1 MGPLVRLPEK
11 RPGKTVGLIRDPSG
25 PLRNW
30 SAFREETVT
39 APLWMAGECPGARA
53 EYAGSLGT
61 SSLSGFSRHLP
72 LMLGHGDGEQT
83 KPEAWAGA
91 ACCPGTD
98 TRPHPH
104 AQLPPVPRACEVPA
118 AAILGLRLHSADGAP
133 CLLCPCPRSRSEG
146 PSCLRP
152 PPPGAGCLR
161 PHPCALPVARPSELR
176 QRLSPCRCRFR

>member
-72 LMLGHGDGEQT
+72 LTLGHGDGEQT
-83 KPEAWAGA
+83 KPEDLGWCRVLPGHGHTPAPSRTAPTCAEGLRGA
-91 ACCPGTD
+91 SRSHPRSAFALGRRGTLSALPLPQVPKR
-98 TRPHPH
+98 RPLLSSSSPSGGG
-104 AQLPPVPRACEVPA
+104 VPA
-118 AAILGLRLHSADGAP
+118 PAPLRTARSSA
-133 CLLCPCPRSRSEG
+133 
-146 PSCLRP
+146 
-152 PPPGAGCLR
+152 
-161 PHPCALPVARPSELR
+161 
-176 QRLSPCRCRFR
+176 F